1 MNHEHIADTQ
11 VQQPQIEPEVRL
23 LEAPQEYTLP
33 EQQEDDSR
41 RAFFRTIAGAAG
53 ALAIQTTPGAVVSG
67 VGSYEVAAAA
77 SEIAEGSRRARQVAS
92 LGSTATSFASK
103 EAPVVSAEVSR
114 RAIFPVAGIVA
125 LSGVSRSMRVFRSA
139 LRSAMWNG

>member
-11 VQQPQIEPEVRL
+11 VQQPQIEPEVPL

-33 EQQEDDSR
+33 DQQENDSR
-41 RAFFRTIAGAAG
+41 RAFFRTIVGAAG

-67 VGSYEVAAAA
+67 VGSYEAAATA
-77 SEIAEGSRRARQVAS
+77 SEIAEGSRRARQITA
-92 LGSTATSFASK
+92 LGSTATSFVSK

-125 LSGVSRSMRVFRSA
+125 LSSVPRTMRALRST
-139 LRSAMWNG
+139 LRSAMWNS